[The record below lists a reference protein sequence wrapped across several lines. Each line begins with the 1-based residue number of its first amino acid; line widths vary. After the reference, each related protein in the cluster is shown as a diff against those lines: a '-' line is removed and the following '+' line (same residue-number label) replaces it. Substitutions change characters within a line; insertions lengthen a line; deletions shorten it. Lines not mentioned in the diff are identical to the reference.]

1 MGYTQ
6 TVVLERPNYITAIVG
21 FDSVGERLIYDY
33 DKMVEYLEETEN
45 MDTETANDFVSN
57 DTMRALPYM
66 GEKRPIILEEI
77 DF

>member
-6 TVVLERPNYITAIVG
+6 TVVFERPNYITAIVG

-33 DKMVEYLEETEN
+33 DKMVEYLEENEN